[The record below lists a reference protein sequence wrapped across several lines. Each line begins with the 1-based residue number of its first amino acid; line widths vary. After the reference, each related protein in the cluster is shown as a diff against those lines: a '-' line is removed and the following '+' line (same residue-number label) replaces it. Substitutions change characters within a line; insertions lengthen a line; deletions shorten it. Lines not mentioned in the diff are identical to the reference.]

1 MHLLQTIATF
11 TPAMRRGSP
20 IILLLLIL
28 SPVLWNGIHVLHHL
42 IPHTHTFCLDDA
54 KNHSHDLAD
63 CTHIHQLVHQQP
75 NQLNP
80 PKSIF
85 TDYYEL
91 KTCLSE
97 HPTVKSL
104 FLGLTNQ
111 ISFVEP
117 YVLEEPFSDDIFH
130 PPPIG

>member
-1 MHLLQTIATF
+1 
-11 TPAMRRGSP
+11 MRRESP

-42 IPHTHTFCLDDA
+42 IPHTHAFCLADSED
-54 KNHSHDLAD
+54 NLHDIAD
-63 CTHIHQLVHQQP
+63 CKYIHQLVHQQSHQP
-75 NQLNP
+75 NQ
-80 PKSIF
+80 PKSTI

-97 HPTVKSL
+97 QPTSNNH

-111 ISFVEP
+111 INFIEP
-117 YVLEEPFSDDIFH
+117 FLLEEPFSDDIFH
-130 PPPIG
+130 PPIG